1 MTYQLVLSGHGME
14 IVTGSIS
21 KETYNY
27 FKSNQISI
35 EDFVSGSVTVPQHLM
50 PLKENAWF
58 ECDDVAHL
66 HNVEFQEKNKL
77 IISKNE
83 KVIHELN
90 LDTNTLEKL
99 DIEVDYDEI
108 YIAEAA
114 SDTYRFMGK
123 SYEKGTF
130 FSTHIDEKTFDIK
143 QIKIMNHWSRTN
155 LLNTFNP
162 QDQSW
167 HQQLITRGNKV
178 FKAAQDYLKE
188 L

>member
-35 EDFVSGSVTVPQHLM
+35 EDFVSGSVTVPEHLM
-50 PLKENAWF
+50 PFKENAWF

-66 HNVEFQEKNKL
+66 HNVEFQENNKL

-90 LDTNTLEKL
+90 LDTSTLEKL

-114 SDTYRFMGK
+114 SDTYRFIGK

-143 QIKIMNHWSRTN
+143 QIKI
-155 LLNTFNP
+155 
-162 QDQSW
+162 
-167 HQQLITRGNKV
+167 
-178 FKAAQDYLKE
+178 DYLDIE
-188 L
+188 GHEVVSSISYQGNTLVTQEVSTVGQSTEFQMFDS

>member
-35 EDFVSGSVTVPQHLM
+35 EDFVSGSVAVPKHLM
-50 PLKENAWF
+50 PFKENAWF

-83 KVIHELN
+83 KVIHELS
-90 LDTNTLEKL
+90 LDTSTLENL

-114 SDTYRFMGK
+114 SDTYRFIGK

-143 QIKIMNHWSRTN
+143 QIKI
-155 LLNTFNP
+155 
-162 QDQSW
+162 
-167 HQQLITRGNKV
+167 
-178 FKAAQDYLKE
+178 DYLDIE
-188 L
+188 GHEVVSSISYQGNTLVTQEVSTVGQSTEFQMFES

>member
-35 EDFVSGSVTVPQHLM
+35 EDFVSGAVTVPEHLK
-50 PLKENAWF
+50 PFNENAWF

-90 LDTNTLEKL
+90 LEQH
-99 DIEVDYDEI
+99 
-108 YIAEAA
+108 
-114 SDTYRFMGK
+114 
-123 SYEKGTF
+123 
-130 FSTHIDEKTFDIK
+130 STHLSQK
-143 QIKIMNHWSRTN
+143 R
-155 LLNTFNP
+155 
-162 QDQSW
+162 
-167 HQQLITRGNKV
+167 
-178 FKAAQDYLKE
+178 
-188 L
+188 

>member
-50 PLKENAWF
+50 PFKENAWF

-83 KVIHELN
+83 KVIHELS
-90 LDTNTLEKL
+90 LDTSTLENL
-99 DIEVDYDEI
+99 DIEVD
-108 YIAEAA
+108 
-114 SDTYRFMGK
+114 
-123 SYEKGTF
+123 
-130 FSTHIDEKTFDIK
+130 
-143 QIKIMNHWSRTN
+143 
-155 LLNTFNP
+155 
-162 QDQSW
+162 
-167 HQQLITRGNKV
+167 
-178 FKAAQDYLKE
+178 
-188 L
+188 